1 MTGPPRTVSLGG
13 ADNVGK
19 TTALEWLA
27 IAAPGSQLV
36 GSIDRWHPGWAAVA
50 GKTFANWWFA
60 ESTTA
65 EHVELVLASHQA
77 RRVASG
83 TLAWEDRGEP
93 MLLATCAATCVVKDG
108 LAADD
113 ALDVVTTL
121 ARPHAAEPREELH
134 ILLRHTDRGPESEA
148 ALALARDPYPPG
160 TWYAAYQRALAEIL
174 DLQTANG
181 DYDAVLVRGDSSV
194 LDVQRQLRAVLAEH
208 GVPVRPLPASA
219 PERVWALGGMSESGK
234 STAGELLAAEHGATR
249 LKIGWLLQ
257 TAALRAGVTD
267 PYDAWNERAQAA
279 HLAEEILLF
288 CAANKVDTLSVESLH
303 RNESTC
309 YLRQLLGPIC
319 QVVYF
324 DAGPDVRAA
333 RTDEGAAELAARD
346 AVKAG
351 RGADRITELADIVL
365 DNSGPL
371 AGLKLALPS
380 LGTVRAA
387 GAPADWAPVT
397 SRPWLEKVR
406 RHLVDEDTAL
416 LLATGTTGAGEW
428 RAGWSDLDLLLVR
441 DDFPLEW
448 LRTVPGTLPD
458 SGGVKVGLTML
469 STAELDGARVP
480 PRVVHALCAAADGTG
495 ILHRRT
501 EYLPPYPS
509 GAADDRAARGEL
521 GLVLMTSRRLLAA
534 ALPDIRALHKH
545 LVLIAKILLRA
556 GGTDLDD
563 ADDVLTVFAQHHPA
577 ITGNS
582 WMPAGPRPGA
592 GALAVD
598 VVAALA
604 AAENPDPAAVD
615 QLLAAVAA
623 VVRLT
628 DTLPATVLRRNL

>member
-279 HLAEEILLF
+279 HLAEEIL
-288 CAANKVDTLSVESLH
+288 
-303 RNESTC
+303 
-309 YLRQLLGPIC
+309 
-319 QVVYF
+319 
-324 DAGPDVRAA
+324 
-333 RTDEGAAELAARD
+333 
-346 AVKAG
+346 
-351 RGADRITELADIVL
+351 
-365 DNSGPL
+365 
-371 AGLKLALPS
+371 
-380 LGTVRAA
+380 
-387 GAPADWAPVT
+387 
-397 SRPWLEKVR
+397 
-406 RHLVDEDTAL
+406 
-416 LLATGTTGAGEW
+416 
-428 RAGWSDLDLLLVR
+428 
-441 DDFPLEW
+441 
-448 LRTVPGTLPD
+448 
-458 SGGVKVGLTML
+458 
-469 STAELDGARVP
+469 
-480 PRVVHALCAAADGTG
+480 
-495 ILHRRT
+495 HRRT

-628 DTLPATVLRRNL
+628 DTLPATVLRRNP